1 MILETERL
9 ILRSWM
15 ETDVEMVY
23 NCCKEPEL
31 GENCGFPVHK
41 SKEDAMYVLRNILMA
56 PLSYAIVERKSNQ
69 VIGSISIKLQNES
82 NVAISENEG
91 EIGYWIG
98 KDYWNKGYAS
108 EACSRIVQYAL
119 DDLEMDCLWA
129 GYFEGNNQSKRVLE
143 KVGFVY
149 QYTNKDV

>member
-1 MILETERL
+1 
-9 ILRSWM
+9 
-15 ETDVEMVY
+15 
-23 NCCKEPEL
+23 
-31 GENCGFPVHK
+31 
-41 SKEDAMYVLRNILMA
+41 MYVLRNILMA